1 VIDLVRFM
9 VGWALLI
16 VGAVIVFHAVT
27 RPSDPADPDPVIE
40 HFNTAPRYDPD
51 IARINDLFARIASEM
66 PEQENAPDR
75 LAEYYLVP
83 EGETHG

>member
-1 VIDLVRFM
+1 MIEFT

-16 VGAVIVFHAVT
+16 LGALIVFHAVT
-27 RPSDPADPDPVIE
+27 RPGDFVEPEPDPVIE
-40 HFNTAPRYDPD
+40 HFFTAPRYDPD

-66 PEQENAPDR
+66 PEQENAPGR
-75 LAEYYLVP
+75 LAEFYLVP